1 MRSDLIITRIPEHSE
16 AWYQFRKNGI
26 GGSEVGN
33 LLLPNPDYDSAIWIF
48 HEKIG
53 TIESRKNDNESM
65 FWGRELEDQIADKWR
80 YWDGTTD
87 GYIQNYKDKKIIREC
102 RSVNGYVVNPKYPWL
117 FASLDRVMNISGGRN
132 LLTGNPLT
140 TEAVLEC
147 KAMNQWVAQKW
158 EDGMPIYYL
167 MQIHQYMAIIESDYA
182 EIVVLENGN
191 KLRVEKIQRD
201 DGLCEKII
209 NITKGFWYNRVL
221 PAKEAFAKRQE
232 AEKSGNI
239 NEVEKQDAIIQR
251 LEPDPDKTKSYQEFL
266 NKKYLQE
273 RETIE
278 GNMEMFDL
286 CKKDKV
292 LLGVKN
298 LIDDERTGIAN
309 VLIKALTLNGAEAID
324 FGRLGSYSWSERKG
338 SKNRVPSNK
347 IKEKPTEDQLLEE
360 FQKINLECY

>member
-1 MRSDLIITRIPEHSE
+1 
-16 AWYQFRKNGI
+16 
-26 GGSEVGN
+26 
-33 LLLPNPDYDSAIWIF
+33 
-48 HEKIG
+48 
-53 TIESRKNDNESM
+53 
-65 FWGRELEDQIADKWR
+65 
-80 YWDGTTD
+80 
-87 GYIQNYKDKKIIREC
+87 
-102 RSVNGYVVNPKYPWL
+102 
-117 FASLDRVMNISGGRN
+117 
-132 LLTGNPLT
+132 
-140 TEAVLEC
+140 
-147 KAMNQWVAQKW
+147 
-158 EDGMPIYYL
+158 
-167 MQIHQYMAIIESDYA
+167 
-182 EIVVLENGN
+182 
-191 KLRVEKIQRD
+191 
-201 DGLCEKII
+201 
-209 NITKGFWYNRVL
+209 L

>member
-16 AWYQFRKNGI
+16 EWYRFRKNGI

-48 HEKIG
+48 HEKVG
-53 TIESRKNDNESM
+53 TIDTRKNDNESM

-80 YWDGTTD
+80 YWDGTQE

-117 FASLDRVMNISGGRN
+117 FASLDRVMNITGGRN
-132 LLTGNPLT
+132 LLTGDPLT

-182 EIVVLENGN
+182 EICILENGN
-191 KLRVEKIQRD
+191 RLRVEKIQRD

-209 NITKGFWYNRVL
+209 EITKGFWYNRVL

-232 AEKSGNI
+232 AERAGNLS
-239 NEVEKQDAIIQR
+239 EVEKQDAIIQKH
-251 LEPDPDKTKSYQEFL
+251 EPDPDKTKSYQEFL
-266 NKKYLQE
+266 NKRYLQE

-278 GNMEMFDL
+278 GTMEAYGL
-286 CKKDKV
+286 CKQDKM
-292 LLGVKN
+292 LLKVKN
-298 LIDDERTGIAN
+298 VIEEERTGIAN
-309 VLIKALTLNGAEAID
+309 TLIKQLTLSGAEAID

-338 SKNRVPSNK
+338 SKNRVASNK
-347 IKEKPTEDQLLEE
+347 IKESPSEE
-360 FQKINLECY
+360 RVLDEFNKINLDWE